1 MRWSTKIEIVLQQ
14 NMILKNKC
22 TCFLH
27 HFYFS
32 RMTIVSRQ
40 NYFQLQTIQ
49 MNIFLFVLSESKDVI
64 LHKKMHR
71 RKGYRGHK
79 QEENTKDVIPTPP
92 PLTPTPTPTPS
103 TTLETEDVD
112 LDAQSAEDMRRESVS
127 TETTGTFMPKITF
140 HCR

>member
-1 MRWSTKIEIVLQQ
+1 MGWSTKIEIASQQ
-14 NMILKNKC
+14 IMIFKNKR

-27 HFYFS
+27 RFYLP
-32 RMTIVSRQ
+32 RITIVSEQ
-40 NYFQLQTIQ
+40 SYFQLQTIQ
-49 MNIFLFVLSESKDVI
+49 MNIFLFVLPESKDVI

-92 PLTPTPTPTPS
+92 PSTPTPTLSPS
-103 TTLETEDVD
+103 TTLETEGVD

-127 TETTGTFMPKITF
+127 TETTGTFMPKITL